1 MAMADGSFRV
11 EVAHDHLRKLT
22 NASPVQ
28 AVCELVWN
36 SLDAD
41 ATRVDVDVDRGEL
54 GMLSVS
60 VRDNGHGFTHEEARA
75 LFGKVGGSW
84 KRHGAKSKRKSRVL
98 HGKEGK
104 GRLKALALGRV
115 ADWIVRYRD
124 EAGNL
129 MGFKMTL
136 VKDALVDVEIS
147 APEPAEPAL
156 GTGVE
161 VTISELEKQFKSLE
175 AERAV
180 PDFSSVFAIYLK
192 NYRDAE
198 IFFDGERLDP
208 EANIASSDTI
218 SLDPIEADGGPH
230 PVVLEVIQWNSAP
243 ERSIFL
249 CGKDGFPFARIA
261 PKFHT
266 TGYVF
271 SAYLKSAY
279 VDRLQERGVIDL
291 AEMDAAMA
299 DAVDQASEAL
309 QVHFKEASTAKARSE
324 IERWKEE
331 RSYPYEAEPTTK
343 VETAERQVFDIVAL
357 TVNKHLSDFSQQS
370 AKGRAFQMRMLRQ
383 AIERGP
389 DELQTI
395 LTQVL
400 DLPQRTMNEFA
411 KLLEEADLANVIS
424 ASKMVADRLSFLSGI
439 EQLLYDPET
448 RGLLKERSQLH
459 RMIAE
464 GNTWIFGEEF
474 GLTVDDKGLT
484 EVLRKHRSMIGDDTI
499 IDAPV
504 KRIDGS
510 VGVVDLML
518 SRSVPRNRPEEREH
532 LVVELKRPS
541 VVIGSKELTQ
551 VESYAFA
558 IANDER
564 FRDLDTR
571 WVFWAVSNDID
582 AHARRRARQEG
593 NPPGRVFK
601 DGPIEIWV
609 KAWSEVL
616 SDAKGRMRFVQDKLK
631 SNVDDDAA
639 LNYLKKTYAKY
650 LEGIADDAAPDASS
664 ANVDAEN
671 ASEG

>member
-1 MAMADGSFRV
+1 
-11 EVAHDHLRKLT
+11 
-22 NASPVQ
+22 
-28 AVCELVWN
+28 
-36 SLDAD
+36 
-41 ATRVDVDVDRGEL
+41 
-54 GMLSVS
+54 
-60 VRDNGHGFTHEEARA
+60 
-75 LFGKVGGSW
+75 
-84 KRHGAKSKRKSRVL
+84 
-98 HGKEGK
+98 
-104 GRLKALALGRV
+104 
-115 ADWIVRYRD
+115 
-124 EAGNL
+124 
-129 MGFKMTL
+129 
-136 VKDALVDVEIS
+136 
-147 APEPAEPAL
+147 
-156 GTGVE
+156 
-161 VTISELEKQFKSLE
+161 
-175 AERAV
+175 
-180 PDFSSVFAIYLK
+180 
-192 NYRDAE
+192 
-198 IFFDGERLDP
+198 
-208 EANIASSDTI
+208 
-218 SLDPIEADGGPH
+218 
-230 PVVLEVIQWNSAP
+230 
-243 ERSIFL
+243 
-249 CGKDGFPFARIA
+249 
-261 PKFHT
+261 
-266 TGYVF
+266 
-271 SAYLKSAY
+271 
-279 VDRLQERGVIDL
+279 
-291 AEMDAAMA
+291 MDAAMA
-299 DAVDQASEAL
+299 DAVDQASEAI
-309 QVHFKEASTAKARSE
+309 QVHFKEASAAEARSE

-343 VETAERQVFDIVAL
+343 VETAERQVFDILAL

-370 AKGRAFQMRMLRQ
+370 AKGRTFQMRMLRQ

-400 DLPQRTMNEFA
+400 DLPQKTMNEFA

-424 ASKMVADRLSFLSGI
+424 ASRMVADRLSFLSGI

-474 GLTVDDKGLT
+474 SLTVDDKGLT
-484 EVLRKHRSMIGDDTI
+484 EVLRKHRSMIGDETI

-518 SRSVPRNRPEEREH
+518 SRSVPRNRPDEREH

-541 VVIGSKELTQ
+541 VVIGPKELTQ

-582 AHARRRARQEG
+582 EHARRRARQEG
-593 NPPGRVFK
+593 SPPGRVYK

-616 SDAKGRMRFVQDKLK
+616 SDAKFRMRFVQDKLK

-639 LNYLKKTYAKY
+639 LEYLKKTYAKY
-650 LEGIADDAAPDASS
+650 LHGIADDAAPETTS
-664 ANVDAEN
+664 ANVDAED
-671 ASEG
+671 ASKG